1 MEGWLG
7 DARKHDEFAALADRA
22 VVAYNERFWDEAL
35 GAYSDWIDV
44 TERRRSYL
52 FTWHNFVAI
61 EAGIASPQQAAQ
73 IMRAVDAQRAAA
85 AAKFNLSLAQLWC
98 TPSNFVPL
106 TPDDNLYCLCAPA
119 RGSAEGAW
127 PRERGRMGQALAG

>member
-1 MEGWLG
+1 MQ
-7 DARKHDEFAALADRA
+7 
-22 VVAYNERFWDEAL
+22 
-35 GAYSDWIDV
+35 DWIDV

-61 EAGIASPQQAAQ
+61 EAGIASPQQARVPIRRLLAPHAMSGGASSCGAKRSAAAARRKAHAAVRRRTPHARPIAVQAAQ

-106 TPDDNLYCLCAPA
+106 APDDNLY
-119 RGSAEGAW
+119 
-127 PRERGRMGQALAG
+127 

>member
-1 MEGWLG
+1 M
-7 DARKHDEFAALADRA
+7 
-22 VVAYNERFWDEAL
+22 
-35 GAYSDWIDV
+35 
-44 TERRRSYL
+44 
-52 FTWHNFVAI
+52 
-61 EAGIASPQQAAQ
+61 QAAQ

-106 TPDDNLYCLCAPA
+106 APDDNLYCQVGAGPA

-127 PRERGRMGQALAG
+127 PRERGRVGAGPRGVAEYVPFAC